1 MSTSSAHPTGEVAP
15 WRDPDKR
22 RAMAVSLTL
31 HLLVLLLA
39 LLFGL
44 RPRPERLP
52 PYIVLDVGTPA
63 YSEETT
69 LAATAETPAPPAPS
83 PQVAAETLGTPR
95 DLSAPQQESTAPE
108 TRPETVQPPAPQAP
122 PAQAAAEPLE
132 STAADVPTP
141 PLPLPQV
148 TEAAPPTQQLPLAEV
163 PATPLPEIE
172 PVTLAPRPLVDP
184 VVLKVPEVS
193 ASVADARALASEPT
207 ASVSESRDIA
217 PPQPNAS
224 VTAPREL
231 SSPMVNAQVSQS
243 IGLAA
248 PDARA
253 AVTAARPLD
262 APMVEAQ
269 VAAGTLLGTSGV
281 TASVSGTRPLAPPSV
296 AAQVGTARDV
306 KVLPEATVV
315 QVRSVPVPTMRA
327 DVISPTTAA
336 GAPGDQGTRPGETDV
351 LATAD
356 SPRAPGGNAA
366 TSGQTGPL
374 DPNATADGRGLAA
387 SPDGV
392 GAGTGAPAQLARLP
406 YAMERER
413 PLAVLIDNVGGYP
426 QTGLREASMILEVPV
441 EGGLTRLMA
450 IYDRNFPRR
459 VGPVRSARDYFVE
472 LAQANEA
479 VLVHDGGSPGAMI
492 AIANS
497 VLPTLNAYNNGPLF
511 ARDSSRSAPYNLYS
525 AGPELRTA
533 MLRLVPEKS
542 TLVSGVVFAPAAD
555 DDSVTEVSVK
565 YSGAYTSGFRFDAV
579 LGAYR
584 WIRDGTPANHPD
596 GQVML
601 YDAVLVGA
609 ITARQLPGDTA
620 GRLYIPLDGGEA
632 TLYLKGRAERGTWVL
647 RDGRGVRFVTA
658 GGEEVDLA
666 PFRTWVMLTPTYDSR
681 VEQ

>member
-1 MSTSSAHPTGEVAP
+1 
-15 WRDPDKR
+15 
-22 RAMAVSLTL
+22 
-31 HLLVLLLA
+31 
-39 LLFGL
+39 
-44 RPRPERLP
+44 
-52 PYIVLDVGTPA
+52 
-63 YSEETT
+63 
-69 LAATAETPAPPAPS
+69 
-83 PQVAAETLGTPR
+83 
-95 DLSAPQQESTAPE
+95 
-108 TRPETVQPPAPQAP
+108 
-122 PAQAAAEPLE
+122 
-132 STAADVPTP
+132 
-141 PLPLPQV
+141 
-148 TEAAPPTQQLPLAEV
+148 
-163 PATPLPEIE
+163 
-172 PVTLAPRPLVDP
+172 
-184 VVLKVPEVS
+184 
-193 ASVADARALASEPT
+193 
-207 ASVSESRDIA
+207 
-217 PPQPNAS
+217 
-224 VTAPREL
+224 
-231 SSPMVNAQVSQS
+231 
-243 IGLAA
+243 
-248 PDARA
+248 
-253 AVTAARPLD
+253 
-262 APMVEAQ
+262 
-269 VAAGTLLGTSGV
+269 
-281 TASVSGTRPLAPPSV
+281 
-296 AAQVGTARDV
+296 
-306 KVLPEATVV
+306 
-315 QVRSVPVPTMRA
+315 
-327 DVISPTTAA
+327 
-336 GAPGDQGTRPGETDV
+336 
-351 LATAD
+351 
-356 SPRAPGGNAA
+356 
-366 TSGQTGPL
+366 
-374 DPNATADGRGLAA
+374 
-387 SPDGV
+387 
-392 GAGTGAPAQLARLP
+392 
-406 YAMERER
+406 
-413 PLAVLIDNVGGYP
+413 
-426 QTGLREASMILEVPV
+426 
-441 EGGLTRLMA
+441 MA

-472 LAQANEA
+472 LAQANQA